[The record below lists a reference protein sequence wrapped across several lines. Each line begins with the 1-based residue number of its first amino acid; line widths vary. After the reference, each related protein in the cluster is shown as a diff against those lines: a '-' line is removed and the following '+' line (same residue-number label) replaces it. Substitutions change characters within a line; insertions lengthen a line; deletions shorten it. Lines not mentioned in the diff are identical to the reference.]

1 MFQGLDE
8 VELCMNMGGES
19 RGVWM
24 LLALVGVASSEVDWH
39 SSDEHF
45 AGGRHS
51 TNEDAKIQG
60 RLEWY
65 NSIYILAR
73 FPGNFP

>member
-1 MFQGLDE
+1 
-8 VELCMNMGGES
+8 
-19 RGVWM
+19 M
-24 LLALVGVASSEVDWH
+24 LLTLVGVASSEGDWH
-39 SSDEHF
+39 SSEEHF
-45 AGGRHS
+45 VGGRHY

-73 FPGNFP
+73 FLATFYAGTGVK